1 MKELINKIKEFLKDK
16 NTLEALWYI
25 SCILWFGFVG
35 RIIIVSDLHI
45 IVKIIMIIGDLWWGF
60 YVFMSYYE
68 SNKE

>member
-25 SCILWFGFVG
+25 SYIFWFGFVG

-60 YVFMSYYE
+60 YVFMSYYD
-68 SNKE
+68 STKE